1 MKNLLIIL
9 LIIPVFVF
17 TQITE
22 ELDFIAPFNEGLAA
36 VEKDGSWGFVNDK
49 GNLVIAFRNDLVL
62 TEING
67 NTYPVF
73 KNNRCIISEIKDGIS
88 YYGYIDMSGKTVIK
102 PKFLNALNFDN
113 NNQALTLELIKQT
126 TGTNDVLKK
135 HVVYYRYFE
144 VIIDTDGT
152 IKHYL
157 NPKGV
162 PVILDEKHLKKPP
175 IITSK
180 FISNSLVSTLNKNK
194 KRVIKSIN
202 L

>member
-1 MKNLLIIL
+1 MKTYLIIL

-17 TQITE
+17 SQTTE
-22 ELDFIAPFNEGLAA
+22 ELDFIAPFNDGVAA
-36 VEKDGSWGFVNDK
+36 VKKGNTWGFIDNK
-49 GNLVIAFRNDLVL
+49 GNITIPFREDLVL

-67 NTYPVF
+67 SEYPVF
-73 KNNRCIISEIKDGIS
+73 KNNHCIISEKKDGIS

-113 NNQALTLELIKQT
+113 DQALVLALIKQEV
-126 TGTNDVLKK
+126 GKNDVLEKQ
-135 HVVYYRYFE
+135 VVFYKYFE
-144 VIIDTDGT
+144 VIVDANGS

-157 NPKGV
+157 NPKGI
-162 PVILDEKHLKKPP
+162 PIILDKKYLSSPP

-180 FISNSLVSTLNKNK
+180 FISNSLVSTLNENK